1 MCTFPPKYKVSD
13 TILWYSNNDDR
24 VHQSVVQFVNF
35 AKVGDSY
42 LEVNYEI
49 QEEYQGTIKTLFVDD
64 YDVLDSL

>member
-1 MCTFPPKYKVSD
+1 MCTFPPKYKGGD